1 MDIPLRNRVGIRGV
15 AAVLPP
21 TRLTLDQLA
30 ARRMIVSSPADLASF
45 GFRAVHLADS
55 THDAAW
61 MVREAA
67 RRALDDAGL
76 DPDDIGLLVWTSA
89 LVHNHLRV
97 EVSETDADSMLPLF
111 RYASGWLQD
120 ELALDRAEVTAV
132 AQQGCASMFSALR
145 LARASLLAE
154 PELRHVLCVGVD
166 VLPRGATR
174 EILYNVI
181 SDGACAVVVS
191 QDAPR
196 DRWLGCRQISR
207 GYYWDTP
214 ARQAEIL
221 ASYFPT
227 ARLCIAELLDRH
239 NLKPGDIDWVVPSG
253 VQRTSWDIL
262 LDLVGISAD
271 RLYQAGE
278 SFGHTILADNFLLME
293 HLRRDGAIT
302 SRAKLL
308 LFTYGFGSSWSSLL
322 LEH

>member
-1 MDIPLRNRVGIRGV
+1 
-15 AAVLPP
+15 
-21 TRLTLDQLA
+21 
-30 ARRMIVSSPADLASF
+30 
-45 GFRAVHLADS
+45 
-55 THDAAW
+55 
-61 MVREAA
+61 
-67 RRALDDAGL
+67 
-76 DPDDIGLLVWTSA
+76 
-89 LVHNHLRV
+89 
-97 EVSETDADSMLPLF
+97 MLPLF

-120 ELALDRAEVTAV
+120 ELALDRAGVMAV

-154 PELRHVLCVGVD
+154 PEIRHVLCVGVD

-181 SDGACAVVVS
+181 SDAACAVVVS
-191 QDAPR
+191 QDARR
-196 DRWLGCRQISR
+196 DRWMGYRQISR

-239 NLKPGDIDWVVPSG
+239 NLKPDDIDWVVPSG

-262 LDLVGISAD
+262 LGLVGIPAD

-278 SFGHTILADNFLLME
+278 SFGHTILADNLLLME
-293 HLRRDGAIT
+293 HLRRDAAIPAG
-302 SRAKLL
+302 AKLL